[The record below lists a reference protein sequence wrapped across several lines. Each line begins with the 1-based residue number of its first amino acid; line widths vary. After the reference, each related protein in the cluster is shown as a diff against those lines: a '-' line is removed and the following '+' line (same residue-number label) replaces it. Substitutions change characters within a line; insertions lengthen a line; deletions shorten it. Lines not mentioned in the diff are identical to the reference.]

1 VVVIEASDG
10 EGDAGCGEPGPE
22 RLELLSPRGTIAELF
37 DDGEKVGYRA
47 DRTEWNGAEGTEGA
61 TGRGDDEGGLDGV
74 EGDATCGEGAGEKS
88 IVTRVAA
95 RSVGQGVVGDQQGPD
110 IVV

>member
-1 VVVIEASDG
+1 VVIREVSDG
-10 EGDAGCGEPGPE
+10 DGDAGRGELGPE
-22 RLELLSPRGTIAELF
+22 RLELLSPKGTIAELI

-47 DRTEWNGAEGTEGA
+47 YRAEWNGAGGTESA

-74 EGDATCGEGAGEKS
+74 EGDAPCVEGAGEES

-95 RSVGQGVVGDQQGPD
+95 RGVGEGVVGDQERPD